1 MSNRPDI
8 SIFLAHF
15 TSDEKPKGGDIDKN
29 PAKDFASMSA
39 KERLISILQGKKIIA
54 SQMPWTGALAVCFT
68 ECPWMS
74 LLEHTKVYSP
84 YGIGFKKRL
93 IFSKH
98 GAPAL
103 YMRTDVFSEHMQEV
117 KRFHKY
123 VWSLI
128 TPFSP
133 PYRPQKMKEEE
144 YDRGTCDYTHER
156 EWRVPHDFPFEY
168 SDIEFVILNNYDDM
182 AQFPK
187 KLKDEI
193 GREKFI
199 LMDNYRLIER
209 LWPVHRIDD

>member
-8 SIFLAHF
+8 SIYLAHF
-15 TSDEKPKGGDIDKN
+15 TSNGEPKGGLDEKN
-29 PAKDFASMSA
+29 PAKEFSLMSA
-39 KERLISILQGKKIIA
+39 KDRLISILTEKNIRA
-54 SQMPWTGALAVCFT
+54 TQMPWTGAKAVCFT

-74 LLEHTKVYSP
+74 LLAHTKLYSP
-84 YGIGFKKRL
+84 YGIGFKKGL
-93 IFSKH
+93 VFSKH

-103 YMRTDVFSEHMQEV
+103 YMRPDVFKTHMEEF
-117 KRFHKY
+117 KGFHQY

-133 PYRPQKMKEEE
+133 PYRPSHLKIGK
-144 YDRGTCDYTHER
+144 TCDFTHER

-168 SDIEFVILNNYDDM
+168 KDIEFVILNNYQDM
-182 AQFPK
+182 AEFPK
-187 KLKDEI
+187 ELKDAI